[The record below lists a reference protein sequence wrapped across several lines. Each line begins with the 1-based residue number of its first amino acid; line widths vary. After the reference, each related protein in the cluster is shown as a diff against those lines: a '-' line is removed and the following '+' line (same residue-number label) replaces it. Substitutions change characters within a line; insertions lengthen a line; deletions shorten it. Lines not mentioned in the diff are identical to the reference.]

1 MADERILVIDDDPV
15 NLKLTRVLLS
25 SEGYLVRTAAD
36 ASEALQ
42 VLKEFTP
49 QLILVD
55 IQLPGIDGLELSRQL
70 RRDPTTRH
78 VPMVGLTAY
87 AMKGDEERIL
97 AAGLDGYISKPI
109 DTRTVPATIAS
120 YLRKR
125 SPSTKANRS
134 APATDKNLTT

>member
-1 MADERILVIDDDPV
+1 MADERILVIDDDPA
-15 NLKLTRVLLS
+15 NLKLMRVLLS
-25 SEGYLVRTAAD
+25 TEGYLVRTAAD
-36 ASEALQ
+36 ASEAFE

-49 QLILVD
+49 QLLIVD
-55 IQLPGIDGLELSRQL
+55 IQLPGIDGLELTRQL
-70 RRDPTTRH
+70 RCDPTTRN

-109 DTRTVPATIAS
+109 DTRTVTAAIAS
-120 YLRKR
+120 YLRQA

-134 APATDKNLTT
+134 ALQTDKNLST